1 MTNSGL
7 NCKQLM
13 QILWSSKWLLLGV
26 TGACILSALA
36 ATYFLAPQYRAVTI
50 LAPTRGVWDGTSL
63 SGANRVISR
72 INNARL
78 LDGIPVDS
86 MSLRNAEAI
95 GILRSRVLA
104 AELIRK
110 ENLLPVIFSNHWNKA
125 RKTWKSRN
133 PNEQPTIWQGVR
145 YFSEHIRR
153 VSLDSS
159 TGLVSLSITWKNPKL
174 AAKWAEELVALAN
187 QYARTSAMRRVK
199 QKLVYFNRELTHT
212 SVVQHRQVL
221 FALIRSELDREMM
234 DKGSRDYA
242 LRVIDPPA
250 IPVVP
255 QFPRPLE
262 LLAFGIVV
270 GVILS
275 TWLISERHRW
285 PTDEREANI
294 YKLRNLVPS
303 HLNPMLVGLASVAG
317 GISLTLFPPHI
328 YRKLIGEPDLM
339 FLNWQ
344 LLSFLG
350 LCISAFLIGNRFSA
364 NTTGKALP
372 FENPP
377 EADRIRRQR
386 MAVAVALAA
395 SILGAVVAGIF
406 VRDARGYISALTH
419 GGAQA
424 IRASALASLMTTG
437 FAATNILP
445 LGFPLLLWAVGNAGN
460 EGNRETSR
468 SLISARRVIYGSVAV
483 YTLCCVITLSRSLLM
498 PFLLAILVVLSGTR
512 WNPRGINVKKLIVA
526 VGGTLTTVF
535 ALFLIIAYFRSG
547 SKHSPIMMLTGYLP
561 ASYNRLAAAL
571 SGRLVPS
578 ISDVPYYS
586 FRFLW
591 YPPLLHRVFS
601 IPDMGRSFGWPIPE
615 RSLTSLFAEFRQ
627 VSSADLNPMFIWPTA
642 FGYVFYD
649 FGWWSPIYFVVIG
662 YLAHR
667 LWQQF
672 TVRTAYGLILYAY
685 LLASILLWSTDNFL
699 ALPEVWVMV
708 GVAVTMRIWER
719 RSQRERELTS
729 YSELR
734 HYNAKMTS
742 KRF

>member
-1 MTNSGL
+1 
-7 NCKQLM
+7 M

-36 ATYFLAPQYRAVTI
+36 GSYFIAPQYRAVTI
-50 LAPTRGVWDGTSL
+50 LAPTEGVWDGTSL

-72 INNARL
+72 INDARV

-86 MSLRNAEAI
+86 MSVRNAEAI

-104 AELIRK
+104 AELIRR
-110 ENLLPVIFSNHWNKA
+110 ENLLPVIFSNDWKKA

-153 VSLDSS
+153 VSFDSS
-159 TGLVSLSITWKNPKL
+159 TGLVSLSVTWKNPQL
-174 AAKWAEELVALAN
+174 AAKWTVELVALAN

-199 QKLVYFNRELTHT
+199 QKLAYFNRELAHT
-212 SVVQHRQVL
+212 SVAQQKQVL
-221 FALIRSELDREMM
+221 FGLIRSELDREMM
-234 DKGSRDYA
+234 VKGSRDYA

-250 IPVVP
+250 IPVLP

-262 LLAFGIVV
+262 LLALGIVV

-285 PTDEREANI
+285 RTDERTADI
-294 YKLRNLVPS
+294 YKHGNLVPS
-303 HLNPMLVGLASVAG
+303 HLNPMRVGLASVAG
-317 GISLTLFPPHI
+317 GILLTLFPPHI
-328 YRKLIGEPDLM
+328 YRKLVGERDLM

-344 LLSFLG
+344 LLCFLG

-364 NTTGKALP
+364 NTTGEALP
-372 FENPP
+372 FPNPP

-424 IRASALASLMTTG
+424 IRTAALASLMTTG

-445 LGFPLLLWAVGNAGN
+445 LGFPLLLWAVGNSGNSGN
-460 EGNRETSR
+460 EGNRKTSR

-512 WNPRGINVKKLIVA
+512 WNPRGIKFKKLIIA

-547 SKHSPIMMLTGYLP
+547 SKYSPIMMLAGYLP

-578 ISDVPYYS
+578 ISDAPYYS

-591 YPPLLHRVFS
+591 YPPLLHRVVS
-601 IPDMGRSFGWPIPE
+601 IPHMGQSFGWHIPE

-649 FGWWSPIYFVVIG
+649 FGWWAPIYFVVIG

-667 LWQQF
+667 LLQQF
-672 TVRTAYGLILYAY
+672 TMRTAYGLILYAY
-685 LLASILLWSTDNFL
+685 FLASILLWSTDNFL
-699 ALPEVWVMV
+699 ALPEIWVMV
-708 GVAVTMRIWER
+708 GVAVMMRIWER
-719 RSQRERELTS
+719 HSQHERELSS
-729 YSELR
+729 YLGLSR
-734 HYNAKMTS
+734 YNAKMTS
-742 KRF
+742 KTL